1 MQAGGLAPK
10 RAKIDPNAFSGAAGA
25 AGAGSFGEDATAV
38 EKQAAVRPRSLTYLH
53 GRKRQASVMPEP
65 LTTEEVPK
73 GATAVDA
80 AASSGRSEDDAASP
94 TLLAAKSCKGI
105 RDAVIQ
111 RNGLLSGAGPRS
123 DASPTDSS
131 SSGAAAIKRAQKA
144 RDDLFKRLFPNSHAR
159 LTEEQATSGRATS
172 GQAANRAAAAASP
185 GRTDD
190 LGVDESGKAGIG
202 GRLIAT
208 RL

>member
-80 AASSGRSEDDAASP
+80 AASSGRSEDDAA
-94 TLLAAKSCKGI
+94 KSCKGI

-131 SSGAAAIKRAQKA
+131 SSGAAAMKRAQKA

-172 GQAANRAAAAASP
+172 GRAANRAAAASSP